1 MRPLMPPVQTP
12 DNLFHDG
19 NPLTGELGTI
29 VDAEHLNNVQGAVR
43 DAQSELITVLTA
55 AGINVDPS
63 KQNQLLTALKALLL
77 SRSTPFADIKSDGAA
92 AIATALSNLGLK
104 AAAQRDVGTGANQ
117 IPDMNS
123 FASGNNW
130 AKFPEGTIIQR
141 GISVAGAI
149 GTPTFI
155 TFPVAFTNY
164 NTIQVLAGYD
174 NAASAVTSIPSFAA
188 TPASTGLGFS
198 LMGSQA
204 AGTNTTYAR
213 WIAIGK

>member
-1 MRPLMPPVQTP
+1 
-12 DNLFHDG
+12 
-19 NPLTGELGTI
+19 
-29 VDAEHLNNVQGAVR
+29 
-43 DAQSELITVLTA
+43 
-55 AGINVDPS
+55 
-63 KQNQLLTALKALLL
+63 
-77 SRSTPFADIKSDGAA
+77 
-92 AIATALSNLGLK
+92 LGLK

-155 TFPVAFTNY
+155 MFPVAFTNY

-188 TPASTGLGFS
+188 TPVSTGLGFS